1 MDNPNKPK
9 KSEIQQLGTDVEF
22 TTRELPPETEETR
35 LVRKIGQ
42 ARTPVNTE
50 YVGTVMLHYFL
61 DTNAIVKTSYDICT
75 LTYIHFEKDISENLA
90 ALGLNN
96 AVIQVRKHFNP
107 EFKHKS
113 TNADDKRDKTI
124 IGGE

>member
-1 MDNPNKPK
+1 MKNENKPK

-22 TTRELPPETEETR
+22 TTRELPPQNEETR
-35 LVRKIGQ
+35 LVRRIGQ
-42 ARTPVNTE
+42 ERTPVNTE
-50 YVGTVMLHYFL
+50 YVGTVMIHYYL
-61 DTNAIVKTSYDICT
+61 DTNALVKASYDICS
-75 LTYIHFEKDISENLA
+75 LTYIHFEKDISENVA

-113 TNADDKRDKTI
+113 TNPDDKRDTAI